1 MQYRRPRLNVWQPD
15 VLIRDLMLYFASRDL
30 HLSATFA
37 RRFYWRC
44 GAAQLLRPRLLL
56 LLLLRA
62 MQAVTALYSGAFL
75 QGRACPL
82 QRCGG
87 IAGAAFTHLDT
98 AYVLRTKR
106 CHPPAAT

>member
-44 GAAQLLRPRLLL
+44 ACARAHVTAARRQGARAAAQRSRSKHPR
-56 LLLLRA
+56 
-62 MQAVTALYSGAFL
+62 
-75 QGRACPL
+75 
-82 QRCGG
+82 
-87 IAGAAFTHLDT
+87 
-98 AYVLRTKR
+98 
-106 CHPPAAT
+106 